1 MIRSRVSKRIRPRHY
16 APQPRP
22 CGTAPRWRTSVVLL
36 VFVSLIML
44 VAPAYAYQVHNYW
57 TDPVLAGHTIETNV
71 SASREYNK
79 VWRPSGISFGLSY
92 STSSWVFNSVANP
105 FVDNRS
111 AFNAR
116 ARCSNN
122 SGSYASPVTCQTT
135 IP

>member
-1 MIRSRVSKRIRPRHY
+1 MRSAAVRDRVAIRHVQSFALARPVRM
-16 APQPRP
+16 AS
-22 CGTAPRWRTSVVLL
+22 ALAAVLA
-36 VFVSLIML
+36 LIVG
-44 VAPAYAYQVHNYW
+44 VAPAFAYQVHNYW

-122 SGSYASPVTCQTT
+122 SGTYASPVTCQTT